1 MMNTNKNLKAQ
12 RVIKKHI
19 NKLGSIYEKKE
30 AEQKILDKNIN
41 YLKEELE
48 ILRNKAKDSAG
59 TNAINWNQY
68 IKTMGR

>member
-1 MMNTNKNLKAQ
+1 MMNTNKNIKAQ
-12 RVIKKHI
+12 RVIKNHI

-30 AEQKILDKNIN
+30 AEQKILYKNIN

>member
-59 TNAINWNQY
+59 INAINWNQY

>member
-1 MMNTNKNLKAQ
+1 MMNINKNIKAQ
-12 RVIKKHI
+12 RVIKNHI

-48 ILRNKAKDSAG
+48 ILRNKAKD
-59 TNAINWNQY
+59 
-68 IKTMGR
+68 

>member
-1 MMNTNKNLKAQ
+1 MNTNKNIKAQ
-12 RVIKKHI
+12 RVIKNHI

>member
-1 MMNTNKNLKAQ
+1 MKNTNKNLKAQ

-68 IKTMGR
+68 IKTMRR

>member
-1 MMNTNKNLKAQ
+1 MININKNIKAQ
-12 RVIKKHI
+12 RIIKKHI

>member
-1 MMNTNKNLKAQ
+1 MTNINKNIKAQ
-12 RVIKKHI
+12 RVIKNHI

>member
-1 MMNTNKNLKAQ
+1 MMNINKNIKAQ
-12 RVIKKHI
+12 RVIKNHI

>member
-1 MMNTNKNLKAQ
+1 MNTNKNIKAQ
-12 RVIKKHI
+12 RVIKNHI

-59 TNAINWNQY
+59 TNSINWNQY

>member
-1 MMNTNKNLKAQ
+1 MNTNKNLKAQ

>member
-1 MMNTNKNLKAQ
+1 MMNTNKNIKAQ
-12 RVIKKHI
+12 RVIKNHI

-30 AEQKILDKNIN
+30 AEQKILDKSIS

>member
-1 MMNTNKNLKAQ
+1 MNINKNIKAQ
-12 RVIKKHI
+12 RVIKNHI

>member
-1 MMNTNKNLKAQ
+1 MMNTNKNIKAQ
-12 RVIKKHI
+12 RVIKNHI

>member
-1 MMNTNKNLKAQ
+1 MNTNKNIKAQ
-12 RVIKKHI
+12 RVIKNHI

-68 IKTMGR
+68 IKTMER